1 MLSLPPGKSLVLR
14 SHVALSFSIPLL
26 LSISSAEAL
35 VFGSVFLF
43 IAMRPPRSAVLR
55 RCGIGLLG
63 VCAAIAAMASRNF
76 APPFVSIVLANTLIV
91 ASLVVFYSATRHL
104 EEKQPP
110 RRDYVG
116 WLSVVLV
123 LMLSIWY
130 THFAPDMAMRTI
142 IVDGVAALLIG
153 RIARNLARYTL
164 GPRAFIGSNILVA
177 LVGLLAAVLGVTS
190 AITAITGEP
199 SQDLFHPSVPQA
211 TLWAVNP
218 LLMLAIPLVTLW
230 VARRDERLHIAE
242 SLSGMGND
250 SESLRTAFM
259 IHCDEQIARLLP
271 AGEPLVFALV
281 DLDGFKR
288 TTAKHGFAAA
298 EQLMQW
304 VQQQIENNL
313 RVGDDMARYSIDV
326 VAIMLPGLEQSK
338 ALLMLDTIRRRIET
352 GVCMIDGVPIRTTVS
367 IGASLMQEGR
377 VTAKALA
384 SSAQVALYGARASGP
399 NHIAFSDSD
408 DLPFAQ
414 GRSRRR

>member
-1 MLSLPPGKSLVLR
+1 LN
-14 SHVALSFSIPLL
+14 FSIPML

-35 VFGSVFLF
+35 FFGSVFLI

-63 VCAAIAAMASRNF
+63 VSAAIAAMASRNV
-76 APPFVSIVLANTLIV
+76 APPFVSIVFANTLIV

-130 THFAPDMAMRTI
+130 THFAPDMAVRTI
-142 IVDGVAALLIG
+142 IVDGVAALLTA

-164 GPRAFIGSNILVA
+164 SPRAFIGSNILVA
-177 LVGLLAAVLGVTS
+177 LVGLLAAVLGITS

-230 VARRDERLHIAE
+230 VARRDERLQVAD
-242 SLSGMGND
+242 SLSGMGNEA
-250 SESLRTAFM
+250 ESLRKAFM
-259 IHCDEQIARLLP
+259 ARCDEQIARSLS
-271 AGEPLVFALV
+271 AGMPLVFALV
-281 DLDGFKR
+281 DLDGFRR

-298 EQLMQW
+298 
-304 VQQQIENNL
+304 
-313 RVGDDMARYSIDV
+313 V
-326 VAIMLPGLEQSK
+326 VEIPG
-338 ALLMLDTIRRRIET
+338 RET
-352 GVCMIDGVPIRTTVS
+352 GVDHQHKNSPFQFRPTHS
-367 IGASLMQEGR
+367 AR
-377 VTAKALA
+377 
-384 SSAQVALYGARASGP
+384 SSTKK
-399 NHIAFSDSD
+399 
-408 DLPFAQ
+408 LPP
-414 GRSRRR
+414 S